1 MVTHLNCFFPS
12 WTVSTCLL
20 KMTFITKLALQISHV
35 NYFFPSWAFTIWLFK
50 LPACNM
56 YVKISLK
63 SKLWIAHV
71 TIICI
76 VFSFMNYFNMKQNG
90 ESRKFNDF
98 IHCSNQEHLQWYL
111 WIKVQVKYTC
121 CNNPFQ
127 FMKVKKIKWLI
138 ESIEW

>member
-50 LPACNM
+50 LPACSM

-71 TIICI
+71 TLICI
-76 VFSFMNYFNMKQNG
+76 VFSFMNYFNMKQN
-90 ESRKFNDF
+90 SSWRKKTIQIWHF
-98 IHCSNQEHLQWYL
+98 IIQNLDLREILTWNYIIC
-111 WIKVQVKYTC
+111 YTY
-121 CNNPFQ
+121 CNSP
-127 FMKVKKIKWLI
+127 WREETI
-138 ESIEW
+138 EMWGL